1 MQWRSLRDSARARAS
16 IRNALYGA
24 MEYIVLPL
32 TMLLATPFLMHHLGI
47 VQFGLWVLASAAV
60 TSSNLISTGFGDGA
74 LKYASTYRGKADASR
89 FEHTVRVNVTINLG
103 LGGIL
108 ASVLWFGSPLAVRSI
123 FKIVPTLQSDAVTAF
138 RIGSAIL
145 IVRCIESVLT
155 GALRAHERY
164 APAVQISI
172 VSRAAIVIVACAVVW
187 QGHGI
192 VTIMSATLCVVAFSV
207 LVQAVAVRILIARIW
222 PLPSFDRLAFADVF
236 RFGCFSWL
244 QAFAGCVFNQADR
257 LVVGAVLGTPA
268 VGYYS
273 VCVQAAQPIHGLIAA
288 ALHFLFPHLSA
299 RLSTASAEEL
309 RGVVMSIVRL
319 NALMAAVMC
328 IPMVLFSNVILRLW
342 MGAAFAAHAWIALSI
357 IALSF
362 GLLSLNVSAHYAL
375 LALAQVRLV
384 ATLNLLGGAAMLISM
399 LLLAP
404 RLGLPGAAAARLLY
418 GPITLLM
425 YPRLRRLLSPSALN
439 THTELGQLIVSGTE
453 AR

>member
-1 MQWRSLRDSARARAS
+1 M
-16 IRNALYGA
+16 
-24 MEYIVLPL
+24 
-32 TMLLATPFLMHHLGI
+32 
-47 VQFGLWVLASAAV
+47 
-60 TSSNLISTGFGDGA
+60 
-74 LKYASTYRGKADASR
+74 
-89 FEHTVRVNVTINLG
+89 
-103 LGGIL
+103 
-108 ASVLWFGSPLAVRSI
+108 
-123 FKIVPTLQSDAVTAF
+123 
-138 RIGSAIL
+138 
-145 IVRCIESVLT
+145 LT

-172 VSRAAIVIVACAVVW
+172 VSRAAIVLVACAAVW

-192 VTIMSATLCVVAFSV
+192 VAIMSATLCVVAFSV

-222 PLPSFDRLAFADVF
+222 PLPSFDRLAFA
-236 RFGCFSWL
+236 CFSWL

-257 LVVGAVLGTPA
+257 LVLGALLGTPA

-299 RLSTASAEEL
+299 RLSTASAPEL

-362 GLLSLNVSAHYAL
+362 GLLSLNVSTHYAL

-384 ATLNLLGGAAMLISM
+384 ATLNLLGGAAMLMSM

-439 THTELGQLIVSGTE
+439 THTELGQLIESGTE